1 MIFYP
6 DSCMTLWPLQSDG
19 SPGLGRR
26 GPPQG
31 HQRGAAR
38 LAHPPAHGE
47 LPRDVAEVGQG
58 GLRGETAHGGGGF
71 FEEVGLLGYA
81 SRFLARVFN
90 QSQLVTGTAQAR
102 LSIPT
107 TATEISQEAAARTR
121 A

>member
-1 MIFYP
+1 
-6 DSCMTLWPLQSDG
+6 MTLWPLQPDG

-38 LAHPPAHGE
+38 LAHPPAHGN
-47 LPRDVAEVGQG
+47 LMRDVAEIGRG
-58 GLRGETAHGGGGF
+58 RLRRETGRF
-71 FEEVGLLGYA
+71 VEEVGYVSNISGFGI
-81 SRFLARVFN
+81 SRVSYSVN
-90 QSQLVTGTAQAR
+90 QPQLVTGTAQAR
-102 LSIPT
+102 SSIPT